1 MPRTLA
7 PNPRQLEINVAL
19 SESARLCNNFVTE
32 QRL

>member
-7 PNPRQLEINVAL
+7 PNPRQREINAAL
-19 SESARLCNNFVTE
+19 RELAQLCNNFVTE